1 MSYEQIIYEIKDCVA
16 VITLNRP
23 DVLNAWTPRMDREI
37 GDALERSNKN
47 DEVGAIVVTGAGRG
61 FCSGADLRYF
71 NQIAQELERAED
83 PEAVFRRVRE
93 EAQRRPD
100 IIKVALES
108 KPIIG
113 AINGPAIGVGLT
125 MTLPWDIRL
134 ASEKSRFGLV
144 FVRIGLVPEAGS
156 SFFLPR
162 LVGFSKA
169 CELVYSGRI
178 IDAKEALEIGLV
190 SRVLP
195 PEKLMPRALEMAK
208 DFGERPPMALRLAK
222 ELMVKGAFFHGFEE
236 AHALEDESLERCRA
250 SPEHREAVRAFLEKR
265 KRPSKS

>member
-1 MSYEQIIYEIKDCVA
+1 
-16 VITLNRP
+16 
-23 DVLNAWTPRMDREI
+23 MDREI
-37 GDALERSNKN
+37 GDALEISNKN

-61 FCSGADLRYF
+61 FCSGADIRYF
-71 NQIAQELERAED
+71 NQIVQELERVKD
-83 PEAVFRRVRE
+83 PEAAFRRLRVQ
-93 EAQRRPD
+93 AKRRPN

-113 AINGPAIGVGLT
+113 AINGPAVGIGLT
-125 MTLPWDIRL
+125 MTLSWDIRL
-134 ASEKSRFGLV
+134 ASEKARFGMV

-178 IDAKEALEIGLV
+178 IDAKEAMEIGLV

-195 PEKLMPRALEMAK
+195 PEKLMSAALEMAK

-222 ELMVKGAFFHGFEE
+222 ELMVKGAFFHGLEE
-236 AHALEDESLERCRA
+236 ATLLERESLERCRTT
-250 SPEHREAVRAFLEKR
+250 SEHREVVRAFLEKR
-265 KRPSKS
+265 KS